1 MDLIIYGAQGL
12 ALGAYRAIRDLYP
25 KRSIGC
31 FLVTMLEGNAKF
43 LEDIPVVELE
53 TFSKRLTQKEK
64 DNVEI
69 LIATPESVMPEI
81 EESLDKCGL
90 HCYVRL
96 NSMRWA
102 KLMKFYYASDRQF
115 VPLSVL
121 PIGYHKA
128 DLQILM
134 AKFYKDRQLS
144 GKYNIPEW
152 VTPIQVGASLCE
164 KRVAGILDNSGDN
177 ISVKNVNYSEL
188 TGLYWLWK
196 NKLLIEKVNDRNKYY
211 GLVHY
216 RRVLSL
222 SEDDL
227 LRLVDNDVDVILP
240 YPMPYEPN
248 IEVHHERYLK
258 DADWQV
264 LLSAI
269 KELEPDYA
277 ARLPKVMKQ
286 QYLYNYNIIIAR
298 KQVLVDY
305 CQWLFPIL
313 ERIEETS
320 NSRGSDRKDRYIGY
334 MGETLETIY
343 FVLNHDKLNITH
355 AGCDFMI

>member
-12 ALGAYRAIRDLYP
+12 ALGAYRAIKNLYS
-25 KRSIGC
+25 KRSIRC
-31 FLVTMLEGNAKF
+31 FLVTKREGNAKF
-43 LEDIPVVELE
+43 LDNIPVVELE
-53 TFSKRLTQKEK
+53 TFSEILTQKEK

-69 LIATPESVMPEI
+69 LIATPESVMSEI
-81 EESLDKCGL
+81 EENLDKSGL
-90 HCYVRL
+90 YCHVRL

-102 KLMKFYYASDRQF
+102 KLMELYYACDRQF

-128 DLQILM
+128 DLQVLM

-144 GKYNIPEW
+144 GKCNIPEW
-152 VTPIQVGASLCE
+152 VTPIQVGATLCE
-164 KRVAGILDNSGDN
+164 KRVAELLDNSGDN
-177 ISVKNVNYSEL
+177 ISAKNVNYSEL

-196 NKLLIEKVNDRNKYY
+196 NKLLTENINDRNEYY

-222 SEDDL
+222 SDDDL

-248 IEVHHERYLK
+248 IEIHHEKYLK

-269 KELEPDYA
+269 RELEPNYA
-277 ARLPKVMKQ
+277 TRLPKVMDQ

-298 KQVLVDY
+298 KQVLIDY

-320 NSRGSDRKDRYIGY
+320 IPRGIERKDRYIGY

-343 FVLNHDKLNITH
+343 FMLNLDNLNITH